1 MLKKRRNPLKIRLEE
16 VVEEGKQFGKPVSNT
31 QVVIEREVQ
40 GEKIDHLRQL
50 SANIQR
56 YI

>member
-1 MLKKRRNPLKIRLEE
+1 LKKRRNPVKIRLEE

-31 QVVIEREVQ
+31 QVVIEREVR

-50 SANIQR
+50 SANVQR